1 MNRRTVEDILEDID
15 RIEEN
20 KGEMDSYNAHRLR
33 ILHEELH
40 SALSR
45 AGYQNKVWLLGEWYE
60 YLYRKYDRIGVYLMR
75 NRFDGWILEYIIFI
89 KF

>member
-1 MNRRTVEDILEDID
+1 LKDIRKQINRRTVEDILEDID

-20 KGEMDSYNAHRLR
+20 KGEMDSFNAHRLK

-45 AGYQNKVWLLGEWYE
+45 AGYQNKV
-60 YLYRKYDRIGVYLMR
+60 
-75 NRFDGWILEYIIFI
+75 
-89 KF
+89 